1 MPLLISI
8 MIIITLPLTYMMAVF
23 IGDRYTISL
32 VSDAASAAPFSG
44 YFSLCTD
51 IIAILFIIT
60 SYIRCK
66 QVEFFLIKQF
76 KLNNNN
82 DDIVDDDDDDNGNN
96 NEEDDTT
103 TTDEHRTNGYLKKS
117 TKTEEN
123 FQIDEEIIA
132 KLSWQ
137 NYRYFICMILVAI
150 GLTFV
155 GNFPCNYHPFP
166 HAFGVVLILFSLIAF
181 YDQIYICQKLY
192 EFDRIESQPISMTIL
207 SCLIIIGWFIA
218 IATGLIASFQQESKI
233 LTLMNNDLRMK
244 WTDEQPGSQ
253 WFKITVLA
261 EWITFLLYSP
271 IYLMLTNRMK
281 QFHNWQKIFTN

>member
-1 MPLLISI
+1 MDSKILTNKKFFRIINMDEIFHKYHSYLWIMPLSISI

-23 IGDRYTISL
+23 IGDRYSISL
-32 VSDAASAAPFSG
+32 VSDVATAAPFS
-44 YFSLCTD
+44 
-51 IIAILFIIT
+51 
-60 SYIRCK
+60 
-66 QVEFFLIKQF
+66 
-76 KLNNNN
+76 
-82 DDIVDDDDDDNGNN
+82 
-96 NEEDDTT
+96 
-103 TTDEHRTNGYLKKS
+103 
-117 TKTEEN
+117 
-123 FQIDEEIIA
+123 DEEIIA

-192 EFDRIESQPISMTIL
+192 EFNRIESQPISMTII